1 MQTQKT
7 KQQHTSYLWDGNRQL
22 QQNTATHTHT
32 IIYEQDS
39 FEPVAQFIWLRDGL
53 TAANDEP
60 ETNDEGW
67 YGNNKPVIKT
77 GVQLYHYHNDHLG
90 TPNELTDQQGE
101 VVWYA
106 DYEAW
111 GNTAT
116 VEWKAQRIDNIVV
129 SEAHLQPI
137 RFQGQSFDTETGL
150 HYNRFRYFDPD
161 LGIFTSRDPI
171 GLNGGTNVFAYAPNP
186 TGWIDPFG
194 LTPTPSTYDVGLY
207 GEQRKGLNGK
217 NLPLDSHHVGQKN
230 IMKDL
235 VTNYDPQKAPAIVV
249 PREGH
254 TKGKGNLPKGQTVVS
269 RSKINGN
276 TGKPFSSARDLL
288 ARDISELRRVYP
300 DIPNSTLKELIDL
313 NKSTYP

>member
-1 MQTQKT
+1 MSVWGTLAR
-7 KQQHTSYLWDGNRQL
+7 S
-22 QQNTATHTHT
+22 ATRRA
-32 IIYEQDS
+32 
-39 FEPVAQFIWLRDGL
+39 VL
-53 TAANDEP
+53 
-60 ETNDEGW
+60 
-67 YGNNKPVIKT
+67 
-77 GVQLYHYHNDHLG
+77 GV
-90 TPNELTDQQGE
+90 
-101 VVWYA
+101 
-106 DYEAW
+106 
-111 GNTAT
+111 TAT
-116 VEWKAQRIDNIVV
+116 VEWKAQRIDNIAV
-129 SEAHLQPI
+129 SQEHLQPI
-137 RFQGQSFDTETGL
+137 RFQGQHFDEEIGL

-161 LGIFTSRDPI
+161 MGMFTTRDPI
-171 GLNGGTNVFAYAPNP
+171 GLLGGTNVFQYAPNP

-194 LTPTPSTYDVGLY
+194 LTPTPSKYDVGLY

-269 RSKINGN
+269 RSKMNGN

-313 NKSTYP
+313 NKSTYPEMRRNQSKC